1 MKWSGSD
8 ALNHRKW
15 REFHFKIRRSFW
27 RLKTENNCSACV
39 SLTDLSSYIVGA
51 ITTVR
56 HAIAAA
62 SHHSTIMTVH
72 FNCRQKCM
80 SLYCCGTHICASVCH
95 AIPCDGGIEKC
106 IAIVFNVKIRDTYGI
121 IFKWMWRNKHEKSK
135 QFWHTIEWE
144 CVIHARQHSSRNIQ
158 RVRRVCDIEMKHS
171 AFDKWYICLKF
182 RKKTSGKIIQI
193 VKFVEKS
200 LFGIEMRT
208 ESNYNDN
215 FSFVFFRCNFTKNK
229 QNW

>member
-1 MKWSGSD
+1 MT
-8 ALNHRKW
+8 
-15 REFHFKIRRSFW
+15 I
-27 RLKTENNCSACV
+27 ENWKQLFSVCIINRFVKLHCGR
-39 SLTDLSSYIVGA
+39 YINSN